1 MDLLVFISAG
11 IIMMLFLFKTGHIS
25 LMTESIQFPLTLI
38 CGQARE
44 NYGRI
49 QSNAYNCFMNLNKP
63 V

>member
-1 MDLLVFISAG
+1 
-11 IIMMLFLFKTGHIS
+11 MMLFLFKTGHIS
-25 LMTESIQFPLTLI
+25 LMAESIQFPLTLI